1 MEPLCAFRGSIG
13 RLASPASLSPRSL
26 YQHSLRTPLESIQ
39 HHRQLASLS
48 DTFVEQ
54 KLVTSFVIL
63 LGLAGCFALV
73 YSQDENFRSYTQ
85 SACDGELFPPPPS
98 HSSFFSPEWANS
110 LRLGLNRSRLRRSHA
125 FAMNEGSISSSRRQ
139 EEIRGRFGK
148 FALNSASI
156 DQKQNDR

>member
-13 RLASPASLSPRSL
+13 RLASPSSLSPRSL

-48 DTFVEQ
+48 DDTFVEQ
-54 KLVTSFVIL
+54 KLFTSFAIL

-73 YSQDENFRSYTQ
+73 YSQDENFRSCTQ
-85 SACDGELFPPPPS
+85 SARDGELFPPS

-110 LRLGLNRSRLRRSHA
+110 LRLGSDRSRLRRSHA
-125 FAMNEGSISSSRRQ
+125 FAMYEGSISSSRRQ
-139 EEIRGRFGK
+139 EEIRGRFGN
-148 FALNSASI
+148 L
-156 DQKQNDR
+156 R